1 MNELQTK
8 IETDTWVTVN
18 WDEYIAAINQP
29 NFENAKSYYDNGQL
43 RIEMSP
49 VGYDHAS
56 DNTIILFAVNL
67 FCTLKNISI
76 RGLTNCSYRKMGV
89 RECQPDISYY
99 IGERA
104 NLAITG
110 TSIIDLNNYPAP
122 ELVIE
127 IASTSLAD
135 DLGKKRLMYES
146 LDVAEYWIIDVQN
159 AQIVAL
165 AISDGGS
172 KRIYQSQVLP
182 ELEIALLEETLQR
195 SRQMDNTQ
203 VGAWLLAYLQ
213 NENK

>member
-1 MNELQTK
+1 MNKLQTQLL
-8 IETDTWVTVN
+8 TDTWVSVN
-18 WDEYIAAINQP
+18 WDEYIVAINQP
-29 NFENAKSYYDNGQL
+29 HLANAKGYYDNGQL

-49 VGYDHAS
+49 LGFDHAS

-76 RGLTNCSYRKMGV
+76 RGLTNCSYRKTGV
-89 RECQPDISYY
+89 RECQPDVSYY
-99 IGERA
+99 VGERA
-104 NLAITG
+104 KLAIKG
-110 TSIIDLNNYPAP
+110 TSVIDLDNYPAP

-135 DLGKKRLMYES
+135 DLGKKRLLYEAMN
-146 LDVAEYWIIDVQN
+146 VAEYWVVDVQN

-182 ELEIALLEETLQR
+182 LLEMTLLEETLQR

-203 VGAWLLAYLQ
+203 VGAWLIANLQ
-213 NENK
+213 NEIK

>member
-1 MNELQTK
+1 MNKLQAQLL
-8 IETDTWVTVN
+8 TDTWVSVN
-18 WDEYIAAINQP
+18 WDEYIIAINQP
-29 NFENAKSYYDNGQL
+29 HLANAKGYYDNGQL

-49 VGYDHAS
+49 VGFDHAS

-76 RGLTNCSYRKMGV
+76 RGLTNCSYRKTGV

-99 IGERA
+99 VGGRA
-104 NLAITG
+104 KLAIKG
-110 TSIIDLNNYPAP
+110 TSVIDLDDYPAP

-135 DLGKKRLMYES
+135 DLGKKRLLYEAMN
-146 LDVAEYWIIDVQN
+146 VAEYWVIDVQN

-165 AISDGGS
+165 AICDGGS

-182 ELEIALLEETLQR
+182 LLEMTLLEETLQR

-203 VGAWLLAYLQ
+203 VGAWLIANLQ
-213 NENK
+213 NEIK

>member
-1 MNELQTK
+1 MNKLQTQLL
-8 IETDTWVTVN
+8 TDTWVSVN
-18 WDEYIAAINQP
+18 WDEYIIAINQP
-29 NFENAKSYYDNGQL
+29 HLANAKGYYDNGQL

-49 VGYDHAS
+49 VGFDHAS

-76 RGLTNCSYRKMGV
+76 RGLTNCSYRKTGV

-99 IGERA
+99 VGGRA
-104 NLAITG
+104 KLAIKG
-110 TSIIDLNNYPAP
+110 TSVIDLDDYPAP

-135 DLGKKRLMYES
+135 DLGKKRLLYEAMN
-146 LDVAEYWIIDVQN
+146 VAEYWVIDVQN

-165 AISDGGS
+165 AICDGGS

-182 ELEIALLEETLQR
+182 LLEMTLLEETLQR

-203 VGAWLLAYLQ
+203 VGAWLITNLQ
-213 NENK
+213 NEIK